1 MKTHIAL
8 GAVLGCVFAI
18 ATQPAAAGP
27 FADDMAKC
35 LVRSTSDSDRA
46 DLVRWIY
53 SAMSLHPDLAAMAK
67 VSAKDR
73 DDLQGRASKLFSR
86 LMFESCRSEFVQAVK
101 NEGPATIEYAF
112 SVLGQV
118 AMRGLMSDSHVSE
131 SFQAL
136 GKSLDE
142 NKLKALVAE
151 AGKK

>member
-1 MKTHIAL
+1 MKKSIAL
-8 GAVLGCVFAI
+8 GAALSCILAMT
-18 ATQPAAAGP
+18 AHPAAAGP

-53 SAMSLHPDLAAMAK
+53 SAMSLHPDLASMAK
-67 VSAKDR
+67 VSAKER
-73 DDLQGRASKLFSR
+73 DDLQERAAKLFSR
-86 LMFESCRSEFVQAVK
+86 LMFESCRSEFVQAVQ
-101 NEGPATIEYAF
+101 NEGPSTLEYAF

-136 GKSLDE
+136 GKSLDQ
-142 NKLKALVAE
+142 NKLKAIVAE
-151 AGKK
+151 ASKK

>member
-1 MKTHIAL
+1 
-8 GAVLGCVFAI
+8 
-18 ATQPAAAGP
+18 
-27 FADDMAKC
+27 
-35 LVRSTSDSDRA
+35 
-46 DLVRWIY
+46 
-53 SAMSLHPDLAAMAK
+53 
-67 VSAKDR
+67 
-73 DDLQGRASKLFSR
+73 
-86 LMFESCRSEFVQAVK
+86 MFESCRSEFVQAVK